1 MRFDLNDREWA
12 IVEPLLPTD
21 VRGKPRVDDRR
32 VLNGIFYVLRTHCPW
47 RDLPERYGPRM
58 TVYNRFNRWAK
69 RGVWEPVFA
78 ALAVKSGP
86 AAHRGRPEAVRLQ
99 QYLDREF
106 AAQPLHNRLMALW
119 TGAVPEAARKSTLDD
134 LWRKQSS
141 DGSWTLDALGP
152 WSKHEKAPPS
162 TGASAYATAFT
173 AAALRAAGVS
183 GPRLALALEWLKSHQ
198 DPKGYWDAVSM
209 NKPYAPDSMMS
220 GFMRDAATAYA
231 ALALA
236 GGI

>member
-78 ALAVKSGP
+78 ALALKSKDSLRFIDVAAVESYRTRAATPGETSRRRSRR
-86 AAHRGRPEAVRLQ
+86 AHRQ
-99 QYLDREF
+99 N
-106 AAQPLHNRLMALW
+106 LHA
-119 TGAVPEAARKSTLDD
+119 
-134 LWRKQSS
+134 
-141 DGSWTLDALGP
+141 
-152 WSKHEKAPPS
+152 
-162 TGASAYATAFT
+162 
-173 AAALRAAGVS
+173 
-183 GPRLALALEWLKSHQ
+183 
-198 DPKGYWDAVSM
+198 
-209 NKPYAPDSMMS
+209 
-220 GFMRDAATAYA
+220 
-231 ALALA
+231 
-236 GGI
+236 